1 MISALRNDK
10 RIIAP
15 LGEKDAV
22 RKYSRAGL
30 LQCPVCG
37 QQVIFRA
44 GDKKIWHFAHKRGAA
59 DCSISKDPDY
69 RPESQEHQIAKT
81 LIYTWLTAKF
91 PSCDVG
97 MEVHIAAT
105 NQFADVLLEAPD
117 GRIAFEL
124 QYSRLTGETWRTRSS
139 LYESAGIADV
149 WLLIGKNQGPAPT
162 EPEAEMATVPLN
174 ALAKA
179 ILLNRGQVY
188 FLDME
193 SLASD
198 LEKSQLSSSD
208 TARAKAEGRKLT
220 AVSGIA
226 DHYHVDNYNLQGYL
240 ADLKARPIEQ
250 QHRWFSKTSLLDKD
264 PDVILPWSKKD
275 FRERTYDV
283 KARYVYASSLKSV
296 DVKQR
301 VRTDNDAGCP
311 SSPVLV
317 GSGRHKE
324 AMREGWEWEKANH
337 EWHSDH
343 PARVRR
349 RKVLSTKRSRHQKM
363 LVGRGVASALPK
375 LYPELLQL
383 AYEGREE
390 LSVTHLRQHPA
401 IPKPVRKWSTA
412 NWSPL
417 TNIEL
422 PLEWVFG
429 CHRQLWQMVVY
440 CYCFCQKYIKAHLMK
455 YDLKPVVSGRV
466 FTGFALKVLANELSK
481 ELKRLKPS
489 ERVISRINQ
498 WVGGRMLEKGYVDD
512 PLKCHLSTHSLRH
525 VVISLYFDKL
535 CAIGLLA
542 NPVSTEQAKLADR
555 VALYLK
561 QLHPL
566 TQGAF
571 ARNLTDGQHLLI
583 GERWLQLVREIHTQ
597 ASSASQKH
605 YSLRVSFMYPFNED
619 QETRMLTKA
628 LRANDLRVH
637 YGGVYSGGELI
648 TSFHQKRK

>member
-1 MISALRNDK
+1 
-10 RIIAP
+10 
-15 LGEKDAV
+15 
-22 RKYSRAGL
+22 
-30 LQCPVCG
+30 
-37 QQVIFRA
+37 
-44 GDKKIWHFAHKRGAA
+44 
-59 DCSISKDPDY
+59 
-69 RPESQEHQIAKT
+69 
-81 LIYTWLTAKF
+81 
-91 PSCDVG
+91 
-97 MEVHIAAT
+97 MEVHIPAT
-105 NQFADVLLEAPD
+105 NQFADVLLETPE

-124 QYSRLTGETWRTRSS
+124 QYSRLTGETWRTRSL
-139 LYESAGIADV
+139 LYERAGIADV
-149 WLLIGKNQGPAPT
+149 WLLIGKNQGPASA
-162 EPEAEMATVPLN
+162 EPEAEMASVPLN

-179 ILLNRGQVY
+179 ILLKRGQVY

-193 SLASD
+193 SIASD

-208 TARAKAEGRKLT
+208 TARAKAEALKLT

-226 DHYHVDNYNLQGYL
+226 DHYHVDNYSLQGYL
-240 ADLKARPIEQ
+240 ADLKARPIDQ
-250 QHRWFSKTSLLDKD
+250 QHRWFGKTSLLDKD
-264 PDVILPWSKKD
+264 PDLILPWSKKD

-283 KARYVYASSLKSV
+283 KASYVYASSLKSV

-301 VRTDNDAGCP
+301 IHTDEDARRP
-311 SSPVLV
+311 QSPVLV
-317 GSGRHKE
+317 VSGRHKE
-324 AMREGWEWEKANH
+324 ATREGWEWEKANH

-343 PARVRR
+343 PERERR
-349 RKVLSTKRSRHQKM
+349 RKILTTKRSRYQKM
-363 LVGRGVASALPK
+363 LVGQRVASALPK

-383 AYEGREE
+383 AYKGREE
-390 LSVTHLRQHPA
+390 LSVRHLRQHPA

-455 YDLKPVVSGRV
+455 YDLKPAVSGSV
-466 FTGFALKVLANELSK
+466 FTEFALKVLANELSK
-481 ELKRLKPS
+481 EWKRLKPS

-498 WVGGRMLEKGYVDD
+498 WVGERMLEKGYVDD
-512 PLKCHLSTHSLRH
+512 PLKCYLSTHSLRH

-542 NPVSTEQAKLADR
+542 NPVTTEQAKLASR
-555 VALYLK
+555 AALYLK

-566 TQGAF
+566 TQGAS
-571 ARNLTDGQHLLI
+571 AGSLTDGQHLLI

-597 ASSASQKH
+597 ASSARQNH
-605 YSLRVSFMYPFNED
+605 YILRVPFLYPFNED

-628 LRANDLRVH
+628 FRADDLNVR
-637 YGGVYSGGELI
+637 YDGVYSEDELI
-648 TSFHQKRK
+648 TSFHQRQK

>member
-1 MISALRNDK
+1 MISALRNGR

-15 LGEKDAV
+15 LSEKDAV
-22 RKYSRAGL
+22 RKYSRAGR

-44 GDKKIWHFAHKRGAA
+44 GDQKIWHFAHKRGASE
-59 DCSISKDPDY
+59 CSISEDPDY
-69 RPESQEHQIAKT
+69 RPESQEHQTAKT
-81 LIYTWLTAKF
+81 LIYIWLTAKF

-97 MEVHIAAT
+97 MEVHIPAT
-105 NQFADVLLEAPD
+105 NQFADVLLETPE

-124 QYSRLTGETWRTRSS
+124 QYSRLTGETWRTRSL
-139 LYESAGIADV
+139 LYERAGIADV
-149 WLLIGKNQGPAPT
+149 WLLIGKNQGPASA
-162 EPEAEMATVPLN
+162 EPEAEMASVPLN

-179 ILLNRGQVY
+179 ILLKRGQVY

-193 SLASD
+193 SIASD

-208 TARAKAEGRKLT
+208 TARAKAEALKLT

-226 DHYHVDNYNLQGYL
+226 DHYHVDNYSLQGYL
-240 ADLKARPIEQ
+240 ADLKARPIDQ
-250 QHRWFSKTSLLDKD
+250 QHRWFGKTSLLDKD
-264 PDVILPWSKKD
+264 PDLILPWSKKD

-283 KARYVYASSLKSV
+283 KASYVYASSLKSV

-301 VRTDNDAGCP
+301 IHTDEDARRP
-311 SSPVLV
+311 PSPVLV
-317 GSGRHKE
+317 VSGRHKE

-343 PARVRR
+343 PERERR
-349 RKVLSTKRSRHQKM
+349 RKILTTKRSRYQKM
-363 LVGRGVASALPK
+363 LVGQRVASALPK

-383 AYEGREE
+383 AYKGREE
-390 LSVTHLRQHPA
+390 LSVRHLRQHPA

-455 YDLKPVVSGRV
+455 YDLKPAVSGSV
-466 FTGFALKVLANELSK
+466 FTEFALKVLANELSK
-481 ELKRLKPS
+481 EWKRLKPS

-498 WVGGRMLEKGYVDD
+498 WVGERMLEKGYVDD
-512 PLKCHLSTHSLRH
+512 PLKCYLSTHSLRH

-542 NPVSTEQAKLADR
+542 NPVTTEQAKLASR
-555 VALYLK
+555 AALYLK

-566 TQGAF
+566 TQGAS
-571 ARNLTDGQHLLI
+571 AGSLTDGQHFLI

-597 ASSASQKH
+597 ASSARQNH
-605 YSLRVSFMYPFNED
+605 YILRVPFLYPFNED

-628 LRANDLRVH
+628 FRADDLNVR
-637 YGGVYSGGELI
+637 YDGVYSEDELI
-648 TSFHQKRK
+648 TSFHQRQK